1 MSKTFSFE
9 IKKRDKKSRARLG
22 VVHTPHGDIQT
33 PIYMPVGT
41 QACVKAMTSREMHE
55 IGTQILLSTTLCS
68 FLTLPVW
75 LAVGSKFVIPLM

>member
-9 IKKRDKKSRARLG
+9 VKKRDKKSRARLG

-41 QACVKAMTSREMHE
+41 QACVKAMTSREMMRSARRFFCPTP
-55 IGTQILLSTTLCS
+55 IICT
-68 FLTLPVW
+68 FAPAKRW
-75 LAVGSKFVIPLM
+75 